1 MDNSLSKLFY
11 VYAYC
16 DPRAKSSHLS
26 QFGIDNTP
34 FYIGYGS
41 KNRMYSHLNEARS
54 RKNGCNNFKTNKIL
68 SILSKGLEPIIIKL
82 ADNLSKDDAIALEI
96 KLINS
101 IGTRTNVDKVEN
113 LGPLSNLHCG
123 GHGGYIPRSTE
134 SLKQLS
140 RKLKGRK
147 ITWADKIS
155 KSKMG
160 QTLSDETKSKVSAK
174 TKEALQDPERR
185 AKISATHL
193 GKVKTTDHANKLRE
207 HLANKCNTPEQRKR
221 ASERMKNRV
230 ISQNERDRI
239 AKGVSEFNKNT
250 VIINDGVINKR
261 IKMDVLELFISQ
273 GWVRGRIKKVST

>member
-1 MDNSLSKLFY
+1 MVIHINTNMKKYF
-11 VYAYC
+11 VYAYL
-16 DPRAKSSHLS
+16 DPCVNYNQSFDDCIFS
-26 QFGIDNTP
+26 FEP

-41 KNRMYSHLNEARS
+41 NTRHIDHLKTVMNGGIDGSNPFKS
-54 RKNGCNNFKTNKIL
+54 RKIKKIL
-68 SILSKGLEPIIIKL
+68 NKGFFPIVIKL
-82 ADNLSKDDAIALEI
+82 KDELTLEEAKNLETYLI
-96 KLINS
+96 KT
-101 IGTRTNVDKVEN
+101 IGTRSTIEN
-113 LGPLSNLHCG
+113 HQHGPLTNLREG
-123 GHGGYIPRSTE
+123 GNGG
-134 SLKQLS
+134 LS
-140 RKLKGRK
+140 DYAKKKL
-147 ITWADKIS
+147 S

-160 QTLSDETKSKVSAK
+160 QTLSDETKSKVSVK

-193 GKVKTTDHANKLRE
+193 GKAKTTDHANKLRE

-221 ASERMKNRV
+221 TSERMKNRV
-230 ISQNERDRI
+230 ISQHERDRI